1 MLALMLFPM
10 LAPMLTQMLFP
21 MLSLMLSLMLAQ
33 MLFPM
38 LSLMLSLIRYTRKDS
53 VGSIVRSFPKG
64 RMRKPPT
71 IRARCYSPPGSIYP
85 IFTI

>member
-1 MLALMLFPM
+1 MRNTTGTRAF
-10 LAPMLTQMLFP
+10 TDTTWFTVNKTV
-21 MLSLMLSLMLAQ
+21 
-33 MLFPM
+33 
-38 LSLMLSLIRYTRKDS
+38 IRYTRKDS
-53 VGSIVRSFPKG
+53 VGSIVRSFPKR